1 MARYACMVGICR
13 RLDRTEIVGAAAAGG
28 SAMGGRF
35 VCGSGVRFSHT
46 AAAGGDVQSASG
58 VSGLERGETQGRDS
72 RDDPANRLDGRRILA
87 IPAVRAAEHPAER
100 GAGWFGK

>member
-72 RDDPANRLDGRRILA
+72 RDDPENRLDGGRF
-87 IPAVRAAEHPAER
+87 PALPAGRAPTTRAE
-100 GAGWFGK
+100 

>member
-1 MARYACMVGICR
+1 
-13 RLDRTEIVGAAAAGG
+13 
-28 SAMGGRF
+28 
-35 VCGSGVRFSHT
+35 

-87 IPAVRAAEHPAER
+87 IPAVRAAEHRAER
-100 GAGWFGK
+100 GAGWFGKFRCGAAARERRAVSDWAHERVGAFFFCARAVWEPAAF